1 MRASVTVDG
10 AVVGAIGP
18 GVLLLVG
25 VGDGDDPATAQ
36 AMAGKVARLRIFPN
50 GEKGFDRSLTDVGGE
65 ALVVS
70 QFTLM
75 GDVRRGNRPSW
86 AAAAAPAQ
94 AQPVV
99 DALAAALRA
108 AGVEVATGR
117 FGAHME
123 VDLVNDGP
131 VTLVIDSAQG

>member
-1 MRASVTVDG
+1 MGTVHRAAPTIGAVRIVLQRVMRASVTVDG

-70 QFTLM
+70 QF
-75 GDVRRGNRPSW
+75 SK
-86 AAAAAPAQ
+86 
-94 AQPVV
+94 PV
-99 DALAAALRA
+99 LKMQREYL
-108 AGVEVATGR
+108 G
-117 FGAHME
+117 
-123 VDLVNDGP
+123 
-131 VTLVIDSAQG
+131 